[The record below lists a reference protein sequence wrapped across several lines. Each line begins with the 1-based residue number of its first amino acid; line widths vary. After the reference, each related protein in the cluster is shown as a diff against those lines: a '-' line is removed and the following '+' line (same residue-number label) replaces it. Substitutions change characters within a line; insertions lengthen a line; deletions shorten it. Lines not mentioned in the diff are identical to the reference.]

1 MEILLAKTK
10 YISSKEI
17 TSEGYNY
24 GVGVDPMSGDQ
35 SADWV
40 LAKVERWITFGIEG
54 TELT

>member
-1 MEILLAKTK
+1 MKILLNKTK
-10 YISSKEI
+10 YISGKEI
-17 TSEGYNY
+17 TSKGYNY